1 MNKNKIYFF
10 TGTNNVLDILE
21 DSQEFQNALNG
32 EMSDSEAFE
41 MAMSCILKHGIKP
54 TEFSLMVES
63 EILTEDDEEKMEEAI
78 DNSISAYEY
87 NNNFKDDECFTSFVR
102 EIKAN

>member
-41 MAMSCILKHGIKP
+41 MAMSCILEYGMP

-63 EILTEDDEEKMEEAI
+63 VILTEDDEEKMEEAI

-87 NNNFKDDECFTSFVR
+87 NNDFKDDESFTSFVR